1 MVSHK
6 QILRQENGVVLIEI
20 TYRGGP
26 HGGLDGVS
34 YSVSSK
40 RTSKIM
46 SFDNL
51 PAAIAYFESE
61 LVSYDNAPKV
71 AFGGARFS
79 A

>member
-1 MVSHK
+1 MVSYK

-20 TYRGGP
+20 SYRGGP

-40 RTSKIM
+40 RTSRIQ

-51 PAAIAYFESE
+51 SAAMAYFESE
-61 LVSYDNAPKV
+61 LVQNERAPKFV
-71 AFGGARFS
+71 LGGARFS